1 MEKYR
6 VCSYQHEAQK
16 LFHIGFFLMETPT
29 RETNRNYQFS
39 VIKGKAKWIKNN
51 IDTETANVVFS
62 NTFMLF
68 VLNTDDNWEV
78 QVLFENVSADEA
90 IEIKRAKNEEMITLG
105 YRVTGHIRVASRH
118 ADVPVGIYRS
128 KKFTSDNVTWHG
140 FKKWCEKAIIGM
152 NITPKDFMFVAKT
165 AYGLI
170 VDKDKLGEMARG
182 QIWLMFKEHDNG

>member
-1 MEKYR
+1 
-6 VCSYQHEAQK
+6 
-16 LFHIGFFLMETPT
+16 METPT
-29 RETNRNYQFS
+29 GETNRNYQFS

-90 IEIKRAKNEEMITLG
+90 IELKGKNEEMIALG
-105 YRVTGHIRVASRH
+105 YRVTGYIRVASRH
-118 ADVPVGIYRS
+118 ADVPAGIYRS
-128 KKFTSDNVTWHG
+128 KKFTSDDVTWHG